1 MNLELRTALGVIVLL
16 VTACLDALGYN
27 IQRRDHCKNNT
38 SSKPRHEC
46 YRKYWHLGLYIYIGS
61 LVIGTNI
68 GLQLINAHCV
78 APLTT
83 SSLIFNVI
91 FARYLVGSRITR
103 RDLVGTAIIIF
114 AILSLLAVT
123 VFAPTREDKV
133 DFHVKELK
141 ALFNTTTFLVC
152 IISLN
157 IVLIVGTLV
166 FFFLLSKVNKSNNE
180 VHKRNLAILISVL
193 GGLCA
198 SETIIFAKSGATI
211 LQAIY
216 HGDWSSLDGF
226 SALIV
231 SGIFLTG
238 YISAI
243 LSQRRPKAC
252 RQCIGWTHLLQ
263 RLQCLCSI

>member
-27 IQRRDHCKNNT
+27 IQRRDHCKNNA

-141 ALFNTTTFLVC
+141 ALFNTTTFL
-152 IISLN
+152 
-157 IVLIVGTLV
+157 
-166 FFFLLSKVNKSNNE
+166 
-180 VHKRNLAILISVL
+180 RNLAILISVL

-216 HGDWSSLDGF
+216 YGDWSSLDGF

-238 YISAI
+238 TISAI